1 MIYFTSDLHLGH
13 AGIMKHQ
20 PERLALFGGDVDAMD
35 TAIIDSINSYVNAED
50 ELWIL
55 GDFSWKA
62 SKHGHYRQRLKVR
75 SIHVVTGNHDSSS
88 LRNHVSSMNDM
99 VYRKFGRQKFHMT
112 HYPMVS
118 WRSREYG
125 TIHLYGHCHGTMEA
139 ALNDLWPTRRAQDVG
154 IDYAYRVFGDWRPF
168 SMDYIM
174 AKFPLMEMSDE

>member
-1 MIYFTSDLHLGH
+1 MIHFTSDLHLGD
-13 AGIMKHQ
+13 AGIFKHQ
-20 PERLALFGGDVDAMD
+20 PERLALFGNNVDAMD
-35 TAIIDSINSYVNAED
+35 TAIIDGINASVNAGD

-62 SKHGHYRQRLKVR
+62 SKQGHYRHRLKAR

-112 HYPMVS
+112 HYPIVS
-118 WRSREYG
+118 WRAREHG
-125 TIHLYGHCHGTMEA
+125 TIHLYGHCHGTMEST
-139 ALNDLWPTRRAQDVG
+139 LNDLWPARRAQDVG
-154 IDYAYRVFGDWRPF
+154 IDYAYRIFGDCRPF

-174 AKFPLMEMSDE
+174 EKFPLMETENE